1 MSRLIFILLTA
12 FAQLS
17 VLAEPMP
24 AASTKSPVRSQMPWT
39 DQVNDTS
46 EYQTQALEQNKSVWN
61 EQDFAANGFV
71 WELDTLAEQ
80 GYIWQPSEEQISDFK
95 QQQAVASEQK
105 LLIDLLGNN
114 DFEFYFDMAGATAV
128 GFIWNL
134 SSPENSGSI
143 WNLSSPDSAGF
154 IQNP

>member
-24 AASTKSPVRSQMPWT
+24 AASTKSPVRSQMLWT
-39 DQVNDTS
+39 VQANDTS
-46 EYQTQALEQNKSVWN
+46 EYQTQALEQNQSVWN
-61 EQDFAANGFV
+61 EQGFAAYGFV
-71 WELDTLAEQ
+71 WDLDTLAEQ
-80 GYIWQPSEEQISDFK
+80 GYIWQPSEEQTSDFK

-105 LLIDLLGNN
+105 LLIDLPGNN
-114 DFEFYFDMAGATAV
+114 DFRFYFNMAGATAV

-134 SSPENSGSI
+134 SSPAN
-143 WNLSSPDSAGF
+143 AGF